1 MATSRGRERRIVLT
15 PIDTEGNRWHG
26 LETMPVPSRIQVLIQ
41 TLVDLGRATQQR
53 QGVALACLYG
63 TGVLATLTL
72 SGGHWTYCTPRT
84 GTIMDMSHSE
94 VESFLGD
101 HIGHIGGGA

>member
-1 MATSRGRERRIVLT
+1 
-15 PIDTEGNRWHG
+15 
-26 LETMPVPSRIQVLIQ
+26 MPVPSRIQVLIQ
-41 TLVDLGRATQQR
+41 TLVDLGKASKQR

-72 SGGHWTYCTPRT
+72 SGGHWTWCSPIDGHT
-84 GTIMDMSHSE
+84 MDMSHSE
-94 VESFLGD
+94 VESFLGG